1 MAWKTGVKLCF
12 MSDKINPKIFKAYDI
27 RGIYPTELNDD
38 AAYLIGRAFARR
50 AKAAEIIVGSDAR
63 LSGPAL
69 KKELLR
75 GITDEGVTVLDIG
88 LVPIDAVYAAVGKF
102 GYPAGMMITAS
113 HNPKEY
119 NGFKMVLSD
128 MRWIRGEELAQDV
141 ASLADSPAV
150 TKGVVRRVD
159 LMPQYI
165 QHVLAVADLAKIKP
179 FKVVVDAGNGLAG
192 KIMPLLA
199 QHLPIQ
205 IIPLNFELDGNF
217 PAHPSNPLLPES
229 QAAAKEAIAKNQA
242 NFGVIFDGDTDR
254 LIFLD
259 EQGNFIAPDLVLLIL
274 AREFLN
280 REPGKG
286 IVYNVICSKAVP
298 ETVSQWGGKPLRSQ
312 VGYVNISRV
321 MREQD
326 GIMGGE
332 LSSHYSFRD
341 NAFADSGFIAFLI
354 LLQLLSQDGRP
365 LSQIAGELKKYFKS
379 EEINLEVSDR
389 QAVIAK
395 IKEKYSA
402 GQQDELDGLTVEY
415 ADWWFNARPSNTEP
429 LLRLTI
435 EANTAGLLAQKQK
448 ELLAF
453 IKEAG

>member
-1 MAWKTGVKLCF
+1 

>member
-1 MAWKTGVKLCF
+1 MMNFGSVN
-12 MSDKINPKIFKAYDI
+12 SKIFKSYDI

-50 AKAAEIIVGSDAR
+50 AKVAEIIVGSDAR

-75 GITDEGVTVLDIG
+75 GITAEGVSVIDVG
-88 LVPIDAVYAAVGKF
+88 LLPIDAVYFAVGILK
-102 GYPAGMMITAS
+102 YPAGIMITAS

-119 NGFKMVLSD
+119 NGFKMVLQE
-128 MRWIRGEELAQDV
+128 MQWVRGEELAKDV
-141 ASLADSPAV
+141 SNLPVALAVS
-150 TKGVVRRVD
+150 KGLVKTVD
-159 LMPQYI
+159 LMPRYI
-165 QHVLAVADLAKIKP
+165 KHVLSFTDTAKIKP

-205 IIPLNFELDGNF
+205 VIPLNFELDGNF
-217 PAHPSNPLLPES
+217 PGHPSNPLLPES
-229 QAAAKEAIAKNQA
+229 QAAAKEAIVKNQA

-298 ETVSQWGGKPLRSQ
+298 ETVSQWGGKALRSK
-312 VGYVNISRV
+312 VGYVNISRI
-321 MREQD
+321 MRQND

-341 NAFADSGFIAFLI
+341 NAYADSGFIAFLI

-365 LSQIAGELKKYFKS
+365 LSQIAAELKKYFKS
-379 EEINLEVSDR
+379 EEINLAVSDR

-395 IKEKYSA
+395 IKEKYNA

-415 ADWWFNARPSNTEP
+415 DNWWFNTRPSNTEP

-435 EANTAGLLAQKQK
+435 EANTVQLLAQKQK
-448 ELLAF
+448 ELLDF
-453 IKEAG
+453 IKRVE